1 MYFFIKF
8 QIKICC
14 KILNRHLNNYI
25 KWWFNIFLIELPS
38 VYLQQFHGHIFCTFA
53 FCSRK
58 AETLFIYTYVVIAG
72 PTDASSPFTLLQSMP
87 TGIWD
92 LQNGNWLWLLMQY
105 VIVTLLKAIL
115 SNCYIYWW
123 CVFYNSMR
131 ATLNALFISLSV
143 FVNYHGYRSSSHVDG
158 IE

>member
-1 MYFFIKF
+1 MIPNLG
-8 QIKICC
+8 C
-14 KILNRHLNNYI
+14 LDNYI
-25 KWWFNIFLIELPS
+25 IRWFNILLIELTKIELPS

-58 AETLFIYTYVVIAG
+58 TETLFIYTYVVIAG
-72 PTDASSPFTLLQSMP
+72 PTDASSPFSLLRSMP
-87 TGIWD
+87 SGIWD

-131 ATLNALFISLSV
+131 ATLNAFFISLSV
-143 FVNYHGYRSSSHVDG
+143 FVNYH
-158 IE
+158 E